1 VFLGVAPRSRRRP
14 PSEARFS
21 TRCAATSAL
30 ALAPASHP
38 SPAPPFLTAFLLRAA
53 ASTGPTTP
61 AVAAPLPSRLLHL
74 HRSVPPSR
82 PSIRPRLASSSRFV
96 YTCCIL
102 DLMCC
107 ARLPSFSTPSPRCR
121 TARAGRMH
129 KDEAGAGLR
138 RWGASRGA
146 EHTTENASRP
156 GVKVR

>member
-1 VFLGVAPRSRRRP
+1 MRLGAVVAHPRRRASPRAVPRPRRSRWPLPRIRRLRLMP
-14 PSEARFS
+14 PS
-21 TRCAATSAL
+21 
-30 ALAPASHP
+30 
-38 SPAPPFLTAFLLRAA
+38 PFLTAFLLRAA

-96 YTCCIL
+96 YTCCLL

-146 EHTTENASRP
+146 EQTAENASRP